1 MSFFVLVGLAVAAF
15 GIFLIVQGVQ
25 GSNNFI
31 RTAGGV
37 AVIAGVVFALL
48 AGSFVV
54 VPAGSVGVV
63 FNVLGGVSDRERN
76 PGVQFVMPGLQ
87 QMTLLNTREQSIEF
101 ITDNNDEIPAL
112 SQEGLQIISDAT
124 VRYRIEASEASSIFE
139 SIGDNVEATLIRPQV
154 RSVIRNAIANYN
166 AAEVISSQRGELQA
180 EIVQVLTNE
189 LDANNIILLD
199 VLLRDIRIPDSITQ
213 AIEEKQAAEQQ
224 IEVET
229 NRREQSRIAAERV
242 VIQAEGERDAE
253 IARAQGEAEAL
264 SLRGQAI
271 RENPEIIQLEV
282 AQKLA
287 PSLQTILLPT
297 EGNFLLDLRS
307 LTERQAP

>member
-25 GSNNFI
+25 GSNAFI

-54 VPAGSVGVV
+54 VPAGRVGVV

-87 QMTLLNTREQSIEF
+87 QLTLLNTREQSIEF
-101 ITDNNDEIPAL
+101 TTDNNDEIPAL
-112 SQEGLQIISDAT
+112 SQEGLQIVSDAT
-124 VRYRIEASEASSIFE
+124 VRYRIEADEASTIFE

-166 AAEVISSQRGELQA
+166 AAEVISTQRGELQS
-180 EIVQVLTNE
+180 EIEEVLTNE
-189 LDANNIILLD
+189 LAANNIVLLD

-229 NRREQSRIAAERV
+229 NRREQARIAAERA

-253 IARAQGEAEAL
+253 VARAQGEAEAL
-264 SLRGQAI
+264 RLRGQAI

-287 PSLQTILLPT
+287 PSLQTILLPS
-297 EGNFLLDLRS
+297 EGNFLLDVRG
-307 LTERQAP
+307 LTQGQAP

>member
-1 MSFFVLVGLAVAAF
+1 MSFFVLVGFAVAAF

-25 GSNNFI
+25 GNNAFI

-54 VPAGSVGVV
+54 VPAGRVGVV
-63 FNVLGGVSDRERN
+63 FNVFGGVSDRERN

-124 VRYRIEASEASSIFE
+124 VRYRIEASEASSIFA

-166 AAEVISSQRGELQA
+166 AAEVISTQRSELQA
-180 EIVQVLTNE
+180 EIVQVLTDE
-189 LDANNIILLD
+189 LAANNIILLD

-264 SLRGQAI
+264 RLRGQAI

-297 EGNFLLDLRS
+297 ESNFLLDLRS
-307 LTERQAP
+307 LTEQQTP

>member
-25 GSNNFI
+25 GNNAFI

-54 VPAGSVGVV
+54 VPAGRVGVV

-112 SQEGLQIISDAT
+112 SQEGLQIVSDAT

-166 AAEVISSQRGELQA
+166 AAEVISTQRGELQA
-180 EIVQVLTNE
+180 EIVQVLTDE
-189 LDANNIILLD
+189 LAANNIILLD

-264 SLRGQAI
+264 RLRGQAI

-287 PSLQTILLPT
+287 PSLQTILLPA

>member
-1 MSFFVLVGLAVAAF
+1 
-15 GIFLIVQGVQ
+15 
-25 GSNNFI
+25 
-31 RTAGGV
+31 
-37 AVIAGVVFALL
+37 
-48 AGSFVV
+48 
-54 VPAGSVGVV
+54 
-63 FNVLGGVSDRERN
+63 
-76 PGVQFVMPGLQ
+76 
-87 QMTLLNTREQSIEF
+87 
-101 ITDNNDEIPAL
+101 
-112 SQEGLQIISDAT
+112 
-124 VRYRIEASEASSIFE
+124 
-139 SIGDNVEATLIRPQV
+139 
-154 RSVIRNAIANYN
+154 VIRNAIANYN
-166 AAEVISSQRGELQA
+166 AAEVISTQRGELQA
-180 EIVQVLTNE
+180 EIVQVLTDE
-189 LDANNIILLD
+189 LAANNIILLD

-264 SLRGQAI
+264 RLRGQAI

-287 PSLQTILLPT
+287 PSLQTILLPA

>member
-180 EIVQVLTNE
+180 EIVQVLTDE
-189 LDANNIILLD
+189 LAANNIILLD

>member
-25 GSNNFI
+25 GNNAFI

-54 VPAGSVGVV
+54 VPAGRVGVV

-112 SQEGLQIISDAT
+112 SQEGLQIVSDAT

-166 AAEVISSQRGELQA
+166 AAEVISTQRGELQA
-180 EIVQVLTNE
+180 EIVQVLTDE
-189 LDANNIILLD
+189 LAANNIILLD

-264 SLRGQAI
+264 RLRGQAI

>member
-189 LDANNIILLD
+189 LAANNIILLD

-287 PSLQTILLPT
+287 PSLQTILLPN

>member
-180 EIVQVLTNE
+180 EIVQVLTDE
-189 LDANNIILLD
+189 LAANNIILLD

-287 PSLQTILLPT
+287 PSLQTILLPN

>member
-287 PSLQTILLPT
+287 PSLQTILLPN

>member
-15 GIFLIVQGVQ
+15 GVFLIVQGVQ

-112 SQEGLQIISDAT
+112 SQEGLQIVSDAT

-139 SIGDNVEATLIRPQV
+139 TIGDNVEATLIRPQV

-166 AAEVISSQRGELQA
+166 AADVISTQRGELQA
-180 EIVQVLTNE
+180 EIVQVLTDE
-189 LDANNIILLD
+189 LAANNIVLLD

-224 IEVET
+224 IDVET

-264 SLRGQAI
+264 SLRGRAI

-307 LTERQAP
+307 ITEREAP